1 MNLSIASGAIVFTD
15 KMISTSFRFPNI
27 VPTPCSDLGLV
38 AQSAASSGRQI
49 SARVFPRVLRYPWVG
64 KGDAVTFEGD
74 FLDGVRF
81 GASGDLEEE
90 GKGVIEW

>member
-1 MNLSIASGAIVFTD
+1 
-15 KMISTSFRFPNI
+15 
-27 VPTPCSDLGLV
+27 
-38 AQSAASSGRQI
+38 
-49 SARVFPRVLRYPWVG
+49 
-64 KGDAVTFEGD
+64 VTFEGD